1 MGNDILTGNGGMDVF
16 NAGAGNDTI
25 IFNADSIAA
34 LAQIGTGN
42 RARVDGGGNIDTLA
56 LDGGGLTLD
65 LTNISNTRIQNIEEI
80 DIIGSGNN
88 TLILNLNDVL
98 DASTSTNILKV
109 LGNGG
114 DSVNASGFTK
124 ALDAETEHGITFD
137 VYTHSDAN
145 TDANVALWVQQS
157 IGVVL

>member
-1 MGNDILTGNGGMDVF
+1 V
-16 NAGAGNDTI
+16 
-25 IFNADSIAA
+25 
-34 LAQIGTGN
+34 
-42 RARVDGGGNIDTLA
+42 R
-56 LDGGGLTLD
+56 
-65 LTNISNTRIQNIEEI
+65 
-80 DIIGSGNN
+80 
-88 TLILNLNDVL
+88 
-98 DASTSTNILKV
+98 
-109 LGNGG
+109 NGG

>member
-1 MGNDILTGNGGMDVF
+1 LSKHKTKAVF

-88 TLILNLNDVL
+88 TLILNLNDTCTCVENIHT
-98 DASTSTNILKV
+98 AVTCQNVVAHTSNEYFI
-109 LGNGG
+109 
-114 DSVNASGFTK
+114 
-124 ALDAETEHGITFD
+124 IT
-137 VYTHSDAN
+137 SACE
-145 TDANVALWVQQS
+145 
-157 IGVVL
+157 GVVVFIT